1 MLTPNKE
8 QMLYA
13 QLDIAVSLLSYIK
26 DNLDDSIF
34 DDMILSSFLHDAKQ
48 LVNASSE
55 RMHSLILKTQ
65 EPKSVCY

>member
-8 QMLYA
+8 QMLYS
-13 QLDIAVSLLSYIK
+13 QLAIAASLINYIK

-34 DDMILSSFLHDAKQ
+34 DDMILSSFLHDAKE
-48 LVNASSE
+48 LVDASSD
-55 RMHSLILKTQ
+55 RMHLLILKTQ